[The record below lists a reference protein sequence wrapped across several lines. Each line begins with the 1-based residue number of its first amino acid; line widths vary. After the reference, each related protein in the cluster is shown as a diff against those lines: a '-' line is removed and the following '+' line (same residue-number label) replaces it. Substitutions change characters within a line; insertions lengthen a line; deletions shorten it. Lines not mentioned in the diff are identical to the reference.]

1 MTAGGSQAVQAVKA
15 VLDGVWLGK
24 QRDRRSRQAGR
35 HAAGCRGE
43 RAVCGQLSKLA
54 QHGFLH
60 MDDLRWR
67 ADPASLVNV
76 DHLIIGPA
84 GVFVVDAKNWAGR
97 IEVRGNFL
105 LQDGV
110 ARDERLIA
118 LQWLTH
124 RVEDVLVSAGFAHRP
139 HALVCFGTPQP
150 SLPPGVGRVLL
161 SDVDSIVGLIESRPV
176 ALSPEQVRTIT
187 ELLAYAFP
195 PYDVNP
201 QEVAEAEGLLFPDSV
216 TRHAGLDEALKRPL
230 EEWMVWLHPEQAATV
245 RRGFTG
251 PARVRGP
258 AGTGKTSVALHRV
271 AWLTSTRPG
280 RFLVTSFVS
289 TLPPALAN
297 AYRSL
302 SPTTADRVDFRHL
315 HGVAMDLLRQRG
327 IQVQAD
333 TGQAAFT
340 EAWRDH
346 HRALEGLGLARQYFR
361 EEIDHVIKGRSLR
374 DLDNYL
380 QLERVGRRTPLKAE
394 ARRNVWA
401 LFESYQAELHKR
413 KRHDFVDV
421 LRMARDEVLARP
433 CMTWAGVIV
442 DEVQDLSLVGMQLL
456 YELAGR
462 DRPDGLLI
470 VGDGQQAI
478 YPGGFRLVEA
488 GINVANRGV
497 VLRTN
502 FRNTVEILATAR
514 SVVAQDRYDD
524 LEALPPPDESVE
536 VVRHGDLPVTTRY
549 ESLHE
554 HDAALLWDLQAA
566 VGRGAV
572 WSEVA
577 ILCATNDLARQYLE
591 LLHAADLPAVLLK
604 SPTASSSDAV
614 KVGTWFRSKGME
626 FRHVFLPQVDR
637 STMLLTGA
645 GEQARQEKAELMRR
659 TLYVAMTRA
668 RDTLWVGRL
677 GDG

>member
-15 VLDGVWLGK
+15 ALDGVWLGK

-97 IEVRGNFL
+97 IDVRGNSL

-118 LQWLTH
+118 LQWLAH
-124 RVEDVLVSAGFAHRP
+124 RVEDVLITAGFAHRP
-139 HALVCFGTPQP
+139 RALVCFGRPQT
-150 SLPPGVGRVLL
+150 SLPLAVGRVLL
-161 SDVDSIVGLIESRPV
+161 SDVDSVGRLIKALPV
-176 ALSPEQVRTIT
+176 VLSPEQVRTIT

-195 PYDVNP
+195 PYDVDP
-201 QEVAEAEGLLFPDSV
+201 QDVAEAEGLLFPDAV
-216 TRHAGLDEALKRPL
+216 TKHAGLDEALKRPL

-245 RRGFTG
+245 RRSFTG

-289 TLPPALAN
+289 TLPPALAA

-302 SPTTADRVDFRHL
+302 SPTTVDRVNFRHV
-315 HGVAMDLLRQRG
+315 HGVAVDLLRQRG
-327 IQVQAD
+327 IKVAPD
-333 TGQAAFT
+333 SGQAAFT
-340 EAWRDH
+340 AAWREH
-346 HRALEGLGLARQYFR
+346 HRSLEGLGLSRQYFR
-361 EEIDHVIKGRSLR
+361 EEIDHVIKGRELQSL
-374 DLDNYL
+374 DDYL
-380 QLERVGRRTPLKAE
+380 RLERVGRRTPLRAD
-394 ARRNVWA
+394 ARQEVWA
-401 LFESYQAELHKR
+401 LKQRYEAELR
-413 KRHDFVDV
+413 KRQQHDFVDV
-421 LRMARDEVLARP
+421 LQLALSEVRTRP
-433 CMTWAGVIV
+433 CTTWAGVVV
-442 DEVQDLSLVGMQLL
+442 DEVQDLSLVGMRLL
-456 YELAGR
+456 FELAGR

-502 FRNTVEILATAR
+502 YRNTVEILATAR
-514 SVVAQDRYDD
+514 SVVAQDGYDD
-524 LEALPPPDESVE
+524 LEATPPPDESVE

-549 ESLHE
+549 DSLDE
-554 HDAALLWDLQAA
+554 HDASLLWDLQAT
-566 VGRGAV
+566 VGRGGTWSDVAV
-572 WSEVA
+572 
-577 ILCATNDLARQYLE
+577 LCPTNDLAKRYVD
-591 LLHAADLPAVLLK
+591 LLKAADIPAVLLK
-604 SPTASSSDAV
+604 SAAAATSDAV

-626 FRHVFLPQVDR
+626 FPHVFLPQADR
-637 STMLLTGA
+637 STLLLTGS

-677 GDG
+677 GTG

>member
-15 VLDGVWLGK
+15 ALDGVWLGK

-60 MDDLRWR
+60 MDDLRWK

-97 IEVRGNFL
+97 IEVRGNSLF
-105 LQDGV
+105 QDGV
-110 ARDERLIA
+110 ARDDRLIA

-124 RVEDVLVSAGFAHRP
+124 RVEDILVSAGFAHRP
-139 HALVCFGTPQP
+139 HALVCFSKPQM

-161 SDVDSIVGLIESRPV
+161 SDVDSVVELIKSRPV

-195 PYDVNP
+195 AYDVDP
-201 QEVAEAEGLLFPDSV
+201 QEVAEAEGLLFPDAV

-245 RRGFTG
+245 RRSFNG

-271 AWLTSTRPG
+271 AWLASTRPG
-280 RFLVTSFVS
+280 RFLVTSYVS
-289 TLPPALAN
+289 TLPPSLAV

-302 SPTTADRVDFRHL
+302 SPTTIDRVDFRHL
-315 HGVAMDLLRQRG
+315 HGVALDLLRQRG
-327 IQVQAD
+327 REVKPD
-333 TGQAAFT
+333 SGNAAFT
-340 EAWRDH
+340 SAWREH
-346 HRALEGLGLARQYFR
+346 HRALEGLGLSRQYFR
-361 EEIDHVIKGRSLR
+361 EEIDHVIKGRSLC
-374 DLDNYL
+374 DLNSYL
-380 QLERVGRRTPLKAE
+380 KLERVGRRTPLKAD
-394 ARRNVWA
+394 ARRAVWA
-401 LFESYQAELHKR
+401 LKESYEAELHKR
-413 KRHDFVDV
+413 QQHDFVDV
-421 LRMARDEVLARP
+421 LRLALSEVLARP
-433 CMTWAGVIV
+433 CTTWAGVIV

-456 YELAGR
+456 FQLAGR

-478 YPGGFRLVEA
+478 YPGSFRLVEA

-502 FRNTVEILATAR
+502 YRNTVEILATAR
-514 SVVAQDRYDD
+514 SVVAQDGYDD
-524 LEALPPPDESVE
+524 LEAAAPPDESVE
-536 VVRHGDLPVTTRY
+536 VVRHGELPVTSSY
-549 ESLHE
+549 ESLDE
-554 HDAALLWDLQAA
+554 HDAALLWDLQARVA
-566 VGRGAV
+566 RGGRWAD
-572 WSEVA
+572 VA
-577 ILCATNDLARQYLE
+577 ILCPTNDLAKRYVE
-591 LLHAADLPAVLLK
+591 LLEAADIPAVLLK
-604 SPTASSSDAV
+604 SASAASSDTV

-626 FRHVFLPQVDR
+626 FPHVFLPQADR

-668 RDTLWVGRL
+668 RDTLWIGRL
-677 GDG
+677 GNG